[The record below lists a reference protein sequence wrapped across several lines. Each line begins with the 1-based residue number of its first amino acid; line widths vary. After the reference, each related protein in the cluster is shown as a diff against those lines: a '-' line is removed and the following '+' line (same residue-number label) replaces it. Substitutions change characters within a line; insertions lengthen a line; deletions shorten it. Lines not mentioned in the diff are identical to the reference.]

1 MGHDVAR
8 YNVEEPPLRELNAA
22 LRALVDMFPNVQPE
36 VFREMLSS
44 ISAESR
50 LQIVTE
56 NLLKNEA
63 QWVRGRLRVMHEA
76 EETAEAKA
84 TAAKSKFPQPIHQI
98 RLAAED
104 RFRSLS
110 YKTAVSEALS
120 QEFKGLNRSSIR
132 AILAECNYSYTMARP
147 KLLDH
152 ISKSW
157 RFSVSRFIFRRKIPT
172 ATDHPLVVWEP
183 CRVGSSS
190 LMQPTLRFTPSTELN
205 LELWNE
211 LIQPVLDK
219 QKSDQI
225 REDREYSKK
234 VNEDQAEEYGELYDC
249 ECCFVPYAMEHLA
262 ACTDH
267 CHYVCYS
274 CIRRTVD
281 EALFGQG
288 WAKSIDHGRCTVR
301 CIAPVSGGSQC
312 DGFIPAAMV
321 QMAIEEDFDR
331 RDMWSKLQDRCASE
345 FLLKSNLPLI
355 RCPFCVYSELDDF
368 STQRI
373 RFKFP
378 PLPTFTLAFVI
389 IQFLLLLRFA
399 LFRRFILLGLISLSA
414 HYIRLK
420 TPPGIDFFESA
431 RLRLYR
437 KRCGLKFTCASP
449 RCMRSSCLNCRKP
462 WTDIHQCFESSR
474 LALRAAIEAATT
486 DAVKRTC
493 PVCNL
498 SFVKDAGCNKLTCV
512 CGYTMCYVCRQ
523 EIGRQKY
530 THFCQH
536 FRPRPGE
543 QCTECDKCDLY
554 RVEDEDGLVREA
566 ARRAEMEW
574 WERERRAETVDL
586 GDEDVVPGDQGERRA
601 LEVERFDMESRGR
614 LDAWMRGVGS
624 RAKWEAIGDRVLG
637 EFLA

>member
-1 MGHDVAR
+1 MGHDVTR

-22 LRALVDMFPNVQPE
+22 LRILVDIFPNVQPE

-76 EETAEAKA
+76 EETEEAKV
-84 TAAKSKFPQPIHQI
+84 TNSKFPQPQHQV

-120 QEFKGLNRSSIR
+120 LEFKGLNRSTIK

-147 KLLDH
+147 KLLEQ

-157 RFSVSRFIFRRKIPT
+157 RFTVSRFIFRRKTPT
-172 ATDHPLVVWEP
+172 ATEHPLVVWEP

-190 LMQPTLRFTPSTELN
+190 LMQPTLRFTSSTELN

-211 LIQPVLDK
+211 IIQPVLDK
-219 QKSDQI
+219 QKL
-225 REDREYSKK
+225 DRVRDDWQYAKV
-234 VNEDQAEEYGELYDC
+234 VNERQAEEHGELYDC
-249 ECCFVPYAMEHLA
+249 QCCFVSYAMDHMT

-267 CHYVCYS
+267 SHFVCYS

-288 WAKSIDHGRCTVR
+288 WAKSIDHERCTVR
-301 CIAPVSGGSQC
+301 CVAPGSGGLPC
-312 DGFIPAAMV
+312 AGFIPAAMV
-321 QMAIEEDFDR
+321 QMAIEEDIDR
-331 RDMWSKLQDRCASE
+331 PDMWEKLQNRCASE
-345 FLLKSNLPLI
+345 VLLKSRLPLI
-355 RCPFCVYSELDDF
+355 RCPFCVYAELDDF
-368 STQRI
+368 STQNVRW
-373 RFKFP
+373 KFP
-378 PLPTFTLAFVI
+378 VLPTFLLAFAI
-389 IQFLLLLRFA
+389 LQFLLLLRFT
-399 LFRRFILLGLISLSA
+399 LFRRLILVNLISFFFRYLRS
-414 HYIRLK
+414 K
-420 TPPGIDFFESA
+420 TIPGASYFESA
-431 RLRLYR
+431 RLRLSR
-437 KRCGLKFTCASP
+437 KRRGLKFTCASP
-449 RCMRSSCLNCRKP
+449 RCSRSSCLNCRKP
-462 WTDIHQCFESSR
+462 WTDIHICFESSR

-498 SFVKDAGCNKLTCV
+498 SFVKEAGCNKLTCV

-523 EIGRQKY
+523 EIGREKY
-530 THFCQH
+530 SHFCQH
-536 FRPRPGE
+536 FRQRPGE
-543 QCTECDKCDLY
+543 PCTECEKCDLY
-554 RVEDEDGLVREA
+554 KVEDEEGLVREA
-566 ARRAEMEW
+566 ARRAEVEW
-574 WERERRAETVDL
+574 WERERRADVVDL
-586 GDEDVVPGDQGERRA
+586 GEGRVVVGDEGERRA
-601 LEVERFDMESRGR
+601 LQVERLDMESKGR
-614 LDAWMRGVGS
+614 LDAWIRGIGNK
-624 RAKWEAIGDRVLG
+624 AKWETFGDRILG
-637 EFLA
+637 EFIA